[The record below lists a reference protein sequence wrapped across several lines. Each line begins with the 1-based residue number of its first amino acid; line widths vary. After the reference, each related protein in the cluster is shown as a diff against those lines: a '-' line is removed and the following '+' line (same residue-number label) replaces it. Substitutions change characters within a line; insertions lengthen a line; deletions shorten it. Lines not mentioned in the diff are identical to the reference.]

1 MENEIYIK
9 GFNQGY
15 ELAQVNNDL
24 ALSVINNID
33 GSSSDRLQYF
43 REGVLE
49 YEKEKLYQ
57 KLKREDKT
65 LDKDS
70 ELDLGKD

>member
-1 MENEIYIK
+1 MENELNIK

-15 ELAQVNNDL
+15 DLAKLNNDL
-24 ALSVINNID
+24 ALSVINDID
-33 GSSSDRLQYF
+33 DKSSDRLQYF

-57 KLKREDKT
+57 KLKNDDKG
-65 LDKDS
+65 LNKGF
-70 ELDLGKD
+70 EKE